1 MYNVMKIR
9 ATRLAAAGAVLM
21 LFTALAP
28 CAQAQSYTYSIL
40 HHFVYPGGQEPR
52 GDLFLGASNNVYG
65 TTWRG
70 GQCDQ
75 GTVFKLDTSS
85 NNFAV
90 LVEICLGFYPYP
102 ARPYGG
108 VILDASGK
116 IYGTTEMGGAY
127 TSMGTVFMLDTSA
140 MVMPILHSFNGLD
153 GRTPRAGLI
162 LDASGNLYGTTR
174 NGGPSDKGTVFRL
187 DTSGN
192 NFTVLHSFAGGA
204 TDGAHNSA
212 GLILDASGNLYGTT
226 QNGGPSDLGTVFKL
240 DTAGNNF
247 TVLHSFAGASD
258 GGAPYA
264 GLILD
269 ASGNLYGT
277 ARVGGSSNLGTA
289 FKLDT
294 AGNNFTVLHNFAGGA
309 SDGANPNAGRMI
321 LDASGNLYG
330 TTSSGGSSAGGTVFR
345 LDTSGD
351 HFTVLHTFAIPLP
364 FGAPP
369 AGGVSDGSDPEAGL
383 VMDSAGNLY
392 GTTYA
397 GGSDN
402 EGTLFMLAPVH
413 PTVFFTG
420 APASAPY
427 GYQFTVSAITNA
439 STTAVIAASGP
450 CSVGGTIVT
459 MTGGAGTC
467 LLTAS
472 WGADSNY
479 TATSLTQSTDASPA
493 SLTITA
499 VNKTKLLN
507 AANPAF
513 TAGYSGFVSGD
524 GPGSLGGTLNC
535 TSTAG
540 AASPV
545 GSYPI
550 TCTGQTST
558 NYASRTSRARSR
570 SSMPRRDWRAVA
582 MWATPSCNRS
592 MPTEAACGN
601 RAPRFR
607 PNSESATRMASP
619 SAPRA

>member
-9 ATRLAAAGAVLM
+9 AARLAAAGALLI

-116 IYGTTEMGGAY
+116 MYGTTEMGGAH

-153 GRTPRAGLI
+153 GRTPRASLI

-226 QNGGPSDLGTVFKL
+226 QNGGPSDLGTACKP
-240 DTAGNNF
+240 DAAGNNF
-247 TVLHSFAGASD
+247 TVLHSSAGASD

-269 ASGNLYGT
+269 ASVNLYGT

-294 AGNNFTVLHNFAGGA
+294 AGNNFTVLHNFAGGP

-619 SAPRA
+619 SAPR

>member
-226 QNGGPSDLGTVFKL
+226 QNGGPSDLGTV
-240 DTAGNNF
+240 
-247 TVLHSFAGASD
+247 
-258 GGAPYA
+258 
-264 GLILD
+264 
-269 ASGNLYGT
+269 
-277 ARVGGSSNLGTA
+277 